1 MYSYQMFLKST
12 THYRVQEEGGNERF
26 KDLALFPLEH
36 RSEKPKIWL
45 DLEAVRKINEQ
56 KKT

>member
-26 KDLALFPLEH
+26 KDLAFFPPDH
-36 RSEKPKIWL
+36 RTKKLKIWL
-45 DLEAVRKINEQ
+45 DLAVQKINEQ